1 MAEEQVIEG
10 AEGAAEA
17 EADSRP
23 NIDHLSGPQRAAIV
37 MAVFGEEIAE
47 QMLPHFSKRD
57 VARIAKEMADMG
69 SIEPEIADTV
79 LEEYY
84 LAAMKPPGARGGPEL
99 ARKLLSAAEISEN
112 LVDKLL
118 GPELAPGEEL
128 LGPLLETPPPSLAR
142 ALQEE
147 HPQTAALVLLHLP
160 ANKAAETLRAM
171 PEQARS
177 ETVLRMATLREVKGE
192 VLGDVASSLNARLDE
207 KSGSK
212 EPTDGIGRTASVL
225 TQLGRAEMKSILEA
239 LEPDHPDEAEAL
251 SGQVFTFDSLMDVD
265 DRGMQELLRQADT
278 QRLALALKGANEDL
292 SERFLAN
299 LSERASAMLREEIEF
314 LATVNPDEQAAARKE
329 IIDIAL
335 KLEAD
340 GNLVFQE
347 SDTEAA

>member
-1 MAEEQVIEG
+1 MAEEEVQESAVSEV
-10 AEGAAEA
+10 EPQ
-17 EADSRP
+17 ADPHS
-23 NIDHLSGPQRAAIV
+23 NIAHLNGPQRAAIV
-37 MAVFGEEIAE
+37 LAVFGEELAE

-57 VARIAKEMADMG
+57 VARIAKEVAEMG
-69 SIEPEIADTV
+69 SIEPEIADAV
-79 LEEYY
+79 LEEYFV
-84 LAAMKPPGARGGPEL
+84 AAMRPPSARGGPEL

-112 LVDKLL
+112 LVDQLL
-118 GPELAPGEEL
+118 GPELAPGEEM
-128 LGPLLETPPPSLAR
+128 LGPLLETPPSSLAR

-160 ANKAAETLRAM
+160 ATRAAETLRAM

-192 VLGDVASSLNARLDE
+192 VLGDVASSLNDRLHE

-212 EPTDGIGRTASVL
+212 EPTDGVGRTASVL
-225 TQLGRAEMKSILEA
+225 TKLGRAEMKNILEA
-239 LEPDHPDEAEAL
+239 LEPDHPEEAEAL
-251 SGQVFTFDSLMDVD
+251 SGQVFTFSSLMTVD

-278 QRLALALKGANEDL
+278 QRLALALKGADEEL
-292 SERFLAN
+292 AERFLSN

-314 LATVNPDEQAAARKE
+314 LATVNAEEQASARKE

-347 SDTEAA
+347 SDEEDG